1 VGGIVASGLDL
12 AWVQQLE
19 LRSRDQDSELETV
32 VRAWLDD
39 VPEDVDPVQ
48 LRRMQLVLATADT
61 AAGKV
66 EQGAR
71 AMREIREWA
80 AEHHESYLQARS
92 EYVLAVLLR
101 RAGEV
106 TSALEHAVASVDL
119 LPEGEPAA
127 IQADHLLGLAD
138 ALAVCGSPDAAIDRY
153 WEAMRLA
160 ELADDARLRF
170 LVLNNLAYTY
180 YEAEKLTEAAE
191 LCERMQAMARA
202 AGKPL
207 PLHALDTVALTYVAT
222 GRLEEAERLFSAVE
236 LTAAA
241 PLDQAES
248 LLTLAGVRRERGD
261 LTAAREALRRC
272 EEVTSRHGLGSVE
285 VKALRERAEL
295 SAAEGRYD
303 RAFGEFKLF
312 HERLLAQHAA
322 ERDARAR
329 MLHAIF
335 EASEARRQSERFR
348 KLSYRDALTQL
359 RNRRYV
365 DEHLSGLIES
375 SLELDQP
382 LTVAFIDL
390 DHFKQVNDTCSHEVG
405 DEVLRR
411 VATELDRYASA
422 DAHAFAA
429 RMGGEEFLL
438 VLPGADQTEAARV
451 LDQLRAD
458 VQAIDWQGT
467 THGLPVTVSIGTATG
482 QVDGKERLQLLGTAD
497 RRLYVAKNSGRNRVT
512 CAD

>member
-1 VGGIVASGLDL
+1 M
-12 AWVQQLE
+12 QQLE
-19 LRSRDQDSELETV
+19 LRSRDQDSELDAV
-32 VRAWLDD
+32 VRRWLDE
-39 VPEDVDPVQ
+39 VPDDVDPVL

-61 AAGKV
+61 AAGRV

-71 AMREIREWA
+71 TMREIREWA
-80 AEHHESYLQARS
+80 AERQESYLQARS

-119 LPEGEPAA
+119 LPDDQPAA
-127 IQADHLLGLAD
+127 VRSDHLLGLAD
-138 ALAVCGSPDAAIDRY
+138 ALAVSGTPDAAIDRY
-153 WEAMRLA
+153 WEALRLA

-170 LVLNNLAYTY
+170 LVLNNLAYTF
-180 YEAEKLTEAAE
+180 YEAERFSEAAG
-191 LCERMQAMARA
+191 LCERMQAIARSH
-202 AGKPL
+202 GRPL
-207 PLHALDTVALTYVAT
+207 PLHALDTVALTYVAI
-222 GRLEEAERLFSAVE
+222 GRLDDAERLFSTVD
-236 LTAAA
+236 LAAA
-241 PLDQAES
+241 VPVDQAES

-261 LTAAREALRRC
+261 LAAAREALNRC
-272 EEVTSRHGLGSVE
+272 DEVTRRHALGSVG
-285 VKALRERAEL
+285 VKAMRERAEL
-295 SAAEGRYD
+295 SAAEGRFD
-303 RAFGEFKLF
+303 EAFEQFKLF

-348 KLSYRDALTQL
+348 RLSYRDALTQL

-365 DEHLSGLIES
+365 DEHLGGLIES

-382 LTVAFIDL
+382 LSLAFIDL

-411 VATELDRYASA
+411 VAAVLDRYAPVDS
-422 DAHAFAA
+422 HAVAA

-438 VLPGADQTEAARV
+438 VLPGADQVEAARL
-451 LDQLRAD
+451 LDALRAD
-458 VQAIDWQGT
+458 VQAIDWRGA

-482 QVDGKERLQLLGTAD
+482 PVDGKERLQLLGTAD
-497 RRLYVAKNSGRNRVT
+497 RRLYAAKNSGRNRVA
-512 CAD
+512 CVG